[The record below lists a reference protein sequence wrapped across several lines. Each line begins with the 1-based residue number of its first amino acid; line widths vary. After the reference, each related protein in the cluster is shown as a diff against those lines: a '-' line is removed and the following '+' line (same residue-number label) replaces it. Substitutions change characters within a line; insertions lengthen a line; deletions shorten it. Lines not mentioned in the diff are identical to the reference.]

1 MLPLDQDV
9 IGGGV
14 DAAATI
20 VDELLPIISELVR
33 LEVVFD
39 WPPVVV
45 GGCEKR
51 LVRRLSVRMLS
62 IRLLSV

>member
-14 DAAATI
+14 DAATI
-20 VDELLPIISELVR
+20 VDELLPIINELVR

-45 GGCEKR
+45 AGCEKR
-51 LVRRLSVRMLS
+51 LVRRLSVRMFS